1 MTAFYGKLPAKGDF
15 LARNLPRDFIDTWDN
30 WLQAGMHESREALG
44 EQWLESYLT
53 SPLWRFVLPAGACGQ
68 AAYAG
73 VLMPSMDKVGR
84 YFPIAVL
91 RPLPDHVVPV
101 AAALRNAA
109 WFESVETRLLDAL
122 DEEALDIEAFD
133 QSIQSFE
140 FDEDSPGTRLGGR
153 VATRL
158 QGGTELDLALQLLGV
173 SDAAVRDASSGL
185 AFWWGS
191 GSEKVAPSLL
201 WSAGLPAPSCY
212 TAMLCGAWSSYG
224 WQDQAGTAAP
234 AGADTLAQL
243 IDDLVD

>member
-73 VLMPSMDKVGR
+73 VLMPSMDRVGR
-84 YFPIAVL
+84 YFPMAVV
-91 RPLPDHVVPV
+91 RPLADHVIPV
-101 AAALRNAA
+101 AVALRNAA
-109 WFESVETRLLDAL
+109 WFDSVETRLLAAL
-122 DEEALDIEAFD
+122 DEETLDIDAFYE
-133 QSIQSFE
+133 SIQSFE
-140 FDEDSPGTRLGGR
+140 FEEDQPVTHFGGG

-158 QGGTELDLALQLLGV
+158 RGGTELDLALQLLGV
-173 SDAAVRDASSGL
+173 SDAAIRDASAGL
-185 AFWWGS
+185 AIWWGN
-191 GSEKVAPSLL
+191 GSDIVEPSLL
-201 WSAGLPAPSCY
+201 WSAGLPAPGCY
-212 TAMLCGAWSSYG
+212 TAMLCGAWGNYG
-224 WQDQAGTAAP
+224 WQDNAVAAAP